1 MMPELLKGKVALIT
15 GAATGIGLGIAK
27 SFVAAGAKVILTG
40 HRPYEETT
48 AFLNQH
54 PQVTEFKPLEVTDEQ
69 DWENVI
75 DQIVQNYG
83 KLDILVNNA
92 GVAPQPGPIDQETLE
107 DWNRVINVNLTG
119 NFLGIKHAM
128 KVMKDAGG
136 GSIINISS
144 VEGIVAFADNAAYN
158 ASKGGTRLLT
168 KAAALDAAKY
178 YKNIR
183 VNSVHP
189 GAIDTKIIPEK
200 LKQGMAQLTPLGH
213 IGQPKDIGHICVYL
227 GSDYAAFTT
236 GAEFVIDGG
245 VTAQ

>member
-1 MMPELLKGKVALIT
+1 MPELLKGKVALIT
-15 GAATGIGLGIAK
+15 GAATGIGLGIAER
-27 SFVAAGAKVILTG
+27 FVAAGARVILTG
-40 HRPYEETT
+40 HRTYEETNT
-48 AFLNQH
+48 FLNQH
-54 PQVTEFKPLEVTDEQ
+54 SKTTEFKTLEVTDEQ
-69 DWENVI
+69 DWQTVI
-75 DQIVQNYG
+75 AYIVQHYG

-92 GVAPQPGPIDQETLE
+92 GVAPKPGPIDEETLE
-107 DWNRVINVNLTG
+107 DWNRVININLTG

-128 KVMKDAGG
+128 KVMKDTNG

-144 VEGIVAFADNAAYN
+144 VEGIVAFTDNAAYN

-213 IGQPKDIGHICVYL
+213 IGQPSDIGNI
-227 GSDYAAFTT
+227 
-236 GAEFVIDGG
+236 
-245 VTAQ
+245 